1 MYGNT
6 VRMNDSKHRQCFGGH
21 SERETPGHIPNPEA
35 KTLSAD
41 GTAGV
46 TLWESR
52 TPPDFLRGRATHRW
66 VALSSLSGTEALGAC
81 ASPPE
86 FGELTGEGCSLVVAG
101 SRCGRPQRLI
111 HRVGTE
117 QVLGAA
123 VGHDGL
129 DSAPVRA
136 QFVDLRGKMH
146 PPLQRRPRSAAQ
158 W

>member
-52 TPPDFLRGRATHRW
+52 TPPDSFRGAATPVPVGTLR
-66 VALSSLSGTEALGAC
+66 
-81 ASPPE
+81 
-86 FGELTGEGCSLVVAG
+86 VAG
-101 SRCGRPQRLI
+101 SLESPTRLPSGGTRWDTPGRHSRL
-111 HRVGTE
+111 R
-117 QVLGAA
+117 
-123 VGHDGL
+123 
-129 DSAPVRA
+129 
-136 QFVDLRGKMH
+136 LR
-146 PPLQRRPRSAAQ
+146 RRDVT
-158 W
+158 

>member
-52 TPPDFLRGRATHRW
+52 TPPDSFRGEATPIRRQRQ
-66 VALSSLSGTEALGAC
+66 GG
-81 ASPPE
+81 
-86 FGELTGEGCSLVVAG
+86 VAG
-101 SRCGRPQRLI
+101 SLESPTRLPEGGTRRDTPGRHSPLRL
-111 HRVGTE
+111 G
-117 QVLGAA
+117 
-123 VGHDGL
+123 
-129 DSAPVRA
+129 
-136 QFVDLRGKMH
+136 
-146 PPLQRRPRSAAQ
+146 RRDVI

>member
-52 TPPDFLRGRATHRW
+52 TPPDFLRERATRCTSQ
-66 VALSSLSGTEALGAC
+66 VY
-81 ASPPE
+81 
-86 FGELTGEGCSLVVAG
+86 AG
-101 SRCGRPQRLI
+101 WPFFS
-111 HRVGTE
+111 
-117 QVLGAA
+117 
-123 VGHDGL
+123 
-129 DSAPVRA
+129 
-136 QFVDLRGKMH
+136 FK
-146 PPLQRRPRSAAQ
+146 PPLASARRLRTAGRESNRGRYVELRRAEPPAPRRPAPLG
-158 W
+158 

>member
-52 TPPDFLRGRATHRW
+52 TPPDSFRGEATPDTP
-66 VALSSLSGTEALGAC
+66 AT
-81 ASPPE
+81 
-86 FGELTGEGCSLVVAG
+86 AG
-101 SRCGRPQRLI
+101 RGGRLPRVPHAAAGRRHQAGHARTTQPFA
-111 HRVGTE
+111 VGTP
-117 QVLGAA
+117 GCNI
-123 VGHDGL
+123 DK
-129 DSAPVRA
+129 P
-136 QFVDLRGKMH
+136 RGTG
-146 PPLQRRPRSAAQ
+146 
-158 W
+158 

>member
-52 TPPDFLRGRATHRW
+52 TPPDSFRGEATPDAPATAQRGVVGSLESPTRLPEGGTRRDTPGRQSRLR
-66 VALSSLSGTEALGAC
+66 
-81 ASPPE
+81 
-86 FGELTGEGCSLVVAG
+86 
-101 SRCGRPQRLI
+101 
-111 HRVGTE
+111 
-117 QVLGAA
+117 
-123 VGHDGL
+123 
-129 DSAPVRA
+129 
-136 QFVDLRGKMH
+136 LR
-146 PPLQRRPRSAAQ
+146 RRDVI
-158 W
+158 